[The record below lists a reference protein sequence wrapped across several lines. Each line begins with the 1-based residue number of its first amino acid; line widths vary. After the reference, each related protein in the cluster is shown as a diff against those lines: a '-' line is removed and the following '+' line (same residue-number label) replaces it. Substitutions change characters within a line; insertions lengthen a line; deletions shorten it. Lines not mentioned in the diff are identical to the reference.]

1 MCYTAK
7 YLIEKA
13 LKRARH
19 YGVKEDI
26 IRYEEELKGF
36 ENQYAVSGYQHPE
49 IIIYTN
55 DAPYHPVLSRWGLIP
70 NWIKKEE
77 QAKDIQN
84 KTLNA
89 RGETLYT
96 KPSFKEAVEKK
107 RCLIPIAGFYEY
119 HHYKN
124 KAYPFYISRKDDE
137 PLMLAGLWSEW
148 LNRSTGELINSCSII
163 TTQANSLMAKIHN
176 NPKLKEPRMPLIL
189 SKEKEDEW
197 LNLADKKDLEK
208 ILRPYLVNDLKAHT
222 VQKLSGKASLG
233 NVPEASDYYAYKD
246 LSESIL

>member
-36 ENQYAVSGYQHPE
+36 KDFEKVSGFTHPE

-55 DAPYHPVLSRWGLIP
+55 EEPFHPILSYWGLIP
-70 NWIKKEE
+70 HWTNSID
-77 QAKDIQN
+77 QANTIWN

-89 RGETLYT
+89 RAEIIFE
-96 KPSFKEAVEKK
+96 KPAFKDAAQHKH
-107 RCLIPIAGFYEY
+107 CLIPVAGFYEN
-119 HHYKN
+119 HHLKN
-124 KAYPFYISRKDDE
+124 TTVPYYISSNDDQ

-148 LNRSTGELINSCSII
+148 RNPETRKLVNTCSIL
-163 TTQANSLMAKIHN
+163 TTPANQLMTKIHN
-176 NPKLKEPRMPLIL
+176 NPRLNEARMPLIL
-189 SKEKEDEW
+189 DNTMHDEW
-197 LNLADKKDLEK
+197 LNSYSQESTKTFVKPFPQNKIKATRYDTKKAPQNGALPFIFD
-208 ILRPYLVNDLKAHT
+208 
-222 VQKLSGKASLG
+222 
-233 NVPEASDYYAYKD
+233 DY
-246 LSESIL
+246 